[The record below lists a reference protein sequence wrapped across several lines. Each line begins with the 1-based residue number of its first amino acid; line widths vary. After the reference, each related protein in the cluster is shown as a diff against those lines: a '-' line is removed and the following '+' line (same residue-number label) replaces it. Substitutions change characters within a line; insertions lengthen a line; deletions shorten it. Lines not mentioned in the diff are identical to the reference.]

1 MRMIVKKDVD
11 LKTQILME
19 VSYARGYLCNMD
31 ESSCEQEYL
40 NLGDMLADIESSIQ
54 KYLISDPEVKMSD
67 HKFKVLYEGLSEY
80 QMGLIEQMK
89 YHASRIG
96 EVLEELNK
104 SREVA
109 LAYTNLEQ
117 GMMWAIKAVCMEG
130 EAK

>member
-1 MRMIVKKDVD
+1 
-11 LKTQILME
+11 
-19 VSYARGYLCNMD
+19 
-31 ESSCEQEYL
+31 
-40 NLGDMLADIESSIQ
+40 
-54 KYLISDPEVKMSD
+54 MSD

-104 SREVA
+104 RREVA

-130 EAK
+130 EAKCHHEKDGFFYLRKEDHHLKSEVLDGEITFDNAEYKCKKCGAFYK